1 MIAEL
6 KCTGIVDSREYHDG
20 GFTSLVET
28 ILTQANE
35 VRAISGDTV
44 FVGMAKYEKEHSIYF
59 CHDGSVD
66 IQPMLPW

>member
-20 GFTSLVET
+20 GWETLVET
-28 ILTQANE
+28 ILTQANQ

-44 FVGMAKYEKEHSIYF
+44 FVGVEKYEKEHSVYF
-59 CHDGSVD
+59 YHGGSVD